1 MNRVLLENNYIII
14 PNFINSHKA
23 VLLGNEYR
31 KYCNDSNV
39 DGDPQAPNSHSS
51 YNYISFLELLC
62 EKTQEVSSILEE
74 KVLPTYVYSRVYHKG
89 SILERHKDRDACE
102 ISLTL
107 HLGSDSP
114 WEIYIETPSGE
125 ERCVNLHPG
134 DAMLYLG
141 KVAEHWRNE
150 FKGEYY
156 TQVFLHY
163 VRSRGECA
171 YAYFDKVDD
180 HSKSDLEKIEV
191 TEVNEVHNEE
201 KNNEKDFP
209 LLVIPKPNNTLEQ
222 YIHVFEDVVSDELCD
237 KIIEEYINGD
247 EWKDTSIGGEISIN
261 KSIRNCKEICISSE
275 NVLEKNFE
283 VRKEIDDKIHK
294 SVNDIIQKYTKIH
307 KDFSIDIDTG
317 YNLLRYNEGEFYIE
331 HTDSFKD
338 QQRSLSCSLQLNDNY
353 VGGEFAFFG
362 REIMIRSKKGSA
374 IVFPSNFMYPHE
386 IMPVV
391 EGTRYSIITWLV

>member
-1 MNRVLLENNYIII
+1 MNKILLENNYIII
-14 PNFINSHKA
+14 PNFINPHKA
-23 VLLGNEYR
+23 ALLENEYR
-31 KYCNDSNV
+31 KYCNNSNV
-39 DGDPQAPNSHSS
+39 DGDSQAPNSHSS

-74 KVLPTYVYSRVYHKG
+74 KVLPTYAYSRVYHKG

-141 KVAEHWRNE
+141 KIAEHWRNE
-150 FKGEYY
+150 FKGEYH

-163 VRSRGECA
+163 VRSRGDCC
-171 YAYFDKVDD
+171 YAYFDKDKCTD
-180 HSKSDLEKIEV
+180 ESK
-191 TEVNEVHNEE
+191 
-201 KNNEKDFP
+201 KDFNQIKVNTDKNIKKEFP
-209 LLVIPKPNNTLEQ
+209 TIIVPKPNNTLEQ
-222 YIHVFEDVVSDELCD
+222 YIQIFEDVISDELCD
-237 KIIEEYINGD
+237 KIIKEYASVD
-247 EWKDTSIGGEISIN
+247 EWKDTSIGSEGSIN
-261 KSIRNCKEICISSE
+261 KSIRNCKQIYISSE
-275 NVLEKNFE
+275 NVLEKNFQL
-283 VRKEIDDKIHK
+283 RKEIDNNIHQ
-294 SVNDIIQKYTKIH
+294 SVHGIIEKYVKIH
-307 KDFSIDIDTG
+307 KDFSVDIDTG
-317 YNLLRYNEGEFYIE
+317 YNLLRYNEGDFYIE
-331 HTDSFKD
+331 HTDSFKE

-353 VGGEFAFFG
+353 VGGEFALFG

-386 IMPVV
+386 IMPVL

>member
-1 MNRVLLENNYIII
+1 MNKILLENNYIII

-23 VLLGNEYR
+23 TLLENEYR
-31 KYCNDSNV
+31 KYCDNSNV
-39 DGDPQAPNSHSS
+39 DGDSQAPNSHSS

-74 KVLPTYVYSRVYHKG
+74 KVLPTYAYSRVYHKD
-89 SILERHKDRDACE
+89 SILTRHKDRDACE

-107 HLGSDSP
+107 HLGSDNP
-114 WEIYIETPSGE
+114 WEIYIETPSKE

-163 VRSRGECA
+163 VRSRGDCC
-171 YAYFDKVDD
+171 YAYFDKDKCAD
-180 HSKSDLEKIEV
+180 ELKSDYNQIEV
-191 TEVNEVHNEE
+191 
-201 KNNEKDFP
+201 NNDENTKKESP
-209 LLVIPKPNNTLEQ
+209 TIIVPKPNNTLEQ
-222 YIHVFEDVVSDELCD
+222 YIHIFEDIVSEELCD
-237 KIIEEYINGD
+237 KIIKEYASVD
-247 EWKDTSIGGEISIN
+247 EWRDTSIGSEGSIN
-261 KSIRNCKEICISSE
+261 KSIRNCKQIYISSE
-275 NVLEKNFE
+275 NVLEKNFQL
-283 VRKEIDDKIHK
+283 RKEIDNKIHQ
-294 SVNDIIQKYTKIH
+294 SVHNIIEKYVKIH
-307 KDFSIDIDTG
+307 KDFSVDIDTG
-317 YNLLRYNEGEFYIE
+317 YNLLRYNEGDFYIE
-331 HTDSFKD
+331 HTDSFKE

-353 VGGEFAFFG
+353 VGGEFALFG

-386 IMPVV
+386 IMPVL

>member
-1 MNRVLLENNYIII
+1 MNKILLENNYIII
-14 PNFINSHKA
+14 PNFINPHKA
-23 VLLGNEYR
+23 ALLENEYR
-31 KYCNDSNV
+31 KYCNNSNV
-39 DGDPQAPNSHSS
+39 DGDSQAPNSHSS

-74 KVLPTYVYSRVYHKG
+74 KVLPTYAYSRVYHKG

-141 KVAEHWRNE
+141 KIAEHWRNE
-150 FKGEYY
+150 FKGEYH

-163 VRSRGECA
+163 VRSRGDCC
-171 YAYFDKVDD
+171 YAYFDKDKCAD
-180 HSKSDLEKIEV
+180 ESK
-191 TEVNEVHNEE
+191 
-201 KNNEKDFP
+201 KDFNQIKVNTDKNIKKEFP
-209 LLVIPKPNNTLEQ
+209 TIIVPKPNNTLEQ
-222 YIHVFEDVVSDELCD
+222 YIQIFEDVISDELCD
-237 KIIEEYINGD
+237 KIIKEYASVD
-247 EWKDTSIGGEISIN
+247 EWKDTSIGSEGSIN
-261 KSIRNCKEICISSE
+261 KSIRNCKQIYISSE
-275 NVLEKNFE
+275 NVLEKNFQL
-283 VRKEIDDKIHK
+283 RKEIDNNIHQ
-294 SVNDIIQKYTKIH
+294 SVHGIIEKYVKIH
-307 KDFSIDIDTG
+307 KDFSVDIDTG
-317 YNLLRYNEGEFYIE
+317 YNLLRYNEGDFYIE
-331 HTDSFKD
+331 HTDSFKE

-353 VGGEFAFFG
+353 VGGEFALFG

-386 IMPVV
+386 IMPVL